1 MATAEQTSPLG
12 ERVSRIE
19 GGYEHLATKAD
30 VGRVETDLAQVK
42 AELKAEIAGVDG
54 KIAGLDV
61 KIAGLDG
68 RITGLDGKV
77 EALHSEIR
85 GIKWWIA
92 SAAAA
97 VVALSALA
105 QLLPLGG

>member
-1 MATAEQTSPLG
+1 MVTTEQTHSLG

-30 VGRVETDLAQVK
+30 LAQMR
-42 AELKAEIAGVDG
+42 AELKAEIAGLDG
-54 KIAGLDV
+54 KV
-61 KIAGLDG
+61 
-68 RITGLDGKV
+68 TGLDGKV
-77 EALHSEIR
+77 EALRSEIR

-97 VVALSALA
+97 AVALSGLA

>member
-1 MATAEQTSPLG
+1 MATAEQMNPLG

-30 VGRVETDLAQVK
+30 LARVETDLSQMK
-42 AELKAEIAGVDG
+42 AELKADIARAEADLKADIGR
-54 KIAGLDV
+54 
-61 KIAGLDG
+61 LDG
-68 RITGLDGKV
+68 EIGELRGEVSGLRG
-77 EALHSEIR
+77 EIR

-97 VVALSALA
+97 AVALSGLA
-105 QLLPLGG
+105 QLLPLGV

>member
-1 MATAEQTSPLG
+1 MATAEQTASLG

-30 VGRVETDLAQVK
+30 LAQMR
-42 AELKAEIAGVDG
+42 AELKAEIAGLEG
-54 KIAGLDV
+54 KIS
-61 KIAGLDG
+61 GLDG
-68 RITGLDGKV
+68 RVAGLDGKV
-77 EALHSEIR
+77 EALRSEIR

-97 VVALSALA
+97 VVALSGLA

>member
-1 MATAEQTSPLG
+1 MATAEQTSSLG

-30 VGRVETDLAQVK
+30 LAQMR
-42 AELKAEIAGVDG
+42 AELKAEIAGLDG
-54 KIAGLDV
+54 KVA
-61 KIAGLDG
+61 
-68 RITGLDGKV
+68 GLDGKV
-77 EALHSEIR
+77 EALRSEIR

-97 VVALSALA
+97 VVALSGLS

>member
-1 MATAEQTSPLG
+1 MVTTEQTHSLG

-30 VGRVETDLAQVK
+30 LAQMR
-42 AELKAEIAGVDG
+42 AELKAELAGLDG
-54 KIAGLDV
+54 KIAGLDGKV
-61 KIAGLDG
+61 A
-68 RITGLDGKV
+68 GLDGKV
-77 EALHSEIR
+77 EALRSEIR

-97 VVALSALA
+97 AVALSGLA

>member
-1 MATAEQTSPLG
+1 MATAEQTSSLG

-30 VGRVETDLAQVK
+30 LAQMR
-42 AELKAEIAGVDG
+42 AELKAEIAGLDG
-54 KIAGLDV
+54 KVAGLDS
-61 KIAGLDG
+61 
-68 RITGLDGKV
+68 KV
-77 EALHSEIR
+77 EALHSEVR

-97 VVALSALA
+97 VVALSGLA

>member
-1 MATAEQTSPLG
+1 MATAEQTSSLG

-30 VGRVETDLAQVK
+30 LAQMRS
-42 AELKAEIAGVDG
+42 ELKAEIAGLDG
-54 KIAGLDV
+54 KIAGLDGKV
-61 KIAGLDG
+61 A
-68 RITGLDGKV
+68 GLDGKV
-77 EALHSEIR
+77 EALRSEIR

-97 VVALSALA
+97 VVALSGLS
-105 QLLPLGG
+105 QLLSLGG

>member
-1 MATAEQTSPLG
+1 MATAEQTSSLG

-30 VGRVETDLAQVK
+30 LAQMR
-42 AELKAEIAGVDG
+42 AELKAEIAGLDG
-54 KIAGLDV
+54 KIAS
-61 KIAGLDG
+61 LDG
-68 RITGLDGKV
+68 RVAGLDGKV
-77 EALHSEIR
+77 EALRSEIR

-97 VVALSALA
+97 VVALSGLA